1 MVKTHK
7 KAFMKLYGLPEDT
20 SLSIEDISALTGIPT
35 EALQIVYNRGIGAH
49 KAPGG
54 GVSRSV
60 RLNTG
65 EKFYGNV
72 PASARMGKER
82 WAAARVYS
90 FVMMGKTWETADHDV
105 AEYYGFVKK

>member
-1 MVKTHK
+1 MTHK
-7 KAFMKLYGLPEDT
+7 KDFLKLYGLPENT

-35 EALQIVYNRGIGAH
+35 EALQIVYNRGIGAW
-49 KAPGG
+49 KSSAVGIRRTSDG
-54 GVSRSV
+54 KKDYSTSRA
-60 RLNTG
+60 G
-65 EKFYGNV
+65 K
-72 PASARMGKER
+72 MGKER

>member
-1 MVKTHK
+1 
-7 KAFMKLYGLPEDT
+7 MKLYGLPEDT
-20 SLSIEDISALTGIPT
+20 SLSLEDLSALTGVPT

-54 GVSRSV
+54 GVSKSV

-72 PASARMGKER
+72 PASARMPKER

-90 FVMMGKTWETADHDV
+90 FLMMGKTYKTTDSDV
-105 AEYYGFVKK
+105 AEHYGFVKK